1 MLSNTFRLRPSI
13 VLFGDSITEQAFG
26 VDGNVGWASLLAAA
40 YSRRADVLNRGFS
53 GYNTSHAVELLPR
66 VFTGPLD
73 SPPLFATVFFGAND
87 AALPGEPQH
96 VPPDDYERNIE
107 TIVAHLRRSLL
118 PVRAGEHRTPK
129 NPIGSESTATANVS
143 SPAVPIVILVTPPP
157 VLESAWADFLQT
169 RADTTGETR
178 GSDRDNTTTR
188 LYGERLQRV
197 GIKLSCPVLDCWNL
211 LGGDSEDR
219 GRYLSDGL
227 HLNPAGNRA
236 VFQGLM
242 NLLAREHPEVLPMQ
256 DGDGKCGTEG
266 IPVEEALWK
275 ELCSG

>member
-107 TIVAHLRRSLL
+107 TIVAHLRR
-118 PVRAGEHRTPK
+118 T
-129 NPIGSESTATANVS
+129 NVS

-236 VFQGLM
+236 VF
-242 NLLAREHPEVLPMQ
+242 
-256 DGDGKCGTEG
+256 
-266 IPVEEALWK
+266 
-275 ELCSG
+275 